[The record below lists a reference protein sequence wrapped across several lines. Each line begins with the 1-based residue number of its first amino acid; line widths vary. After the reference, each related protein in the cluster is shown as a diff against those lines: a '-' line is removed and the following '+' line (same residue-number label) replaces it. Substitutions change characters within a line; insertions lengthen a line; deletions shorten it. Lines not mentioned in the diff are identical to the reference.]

1 MKKAVFFVGL
11 LLSFYGCSDDDDNN
25 SGSQDEVRLFTS
37 SNTTGMI
44 SVTDLSDGMAQVTSF
59 MSGSMDADGIYYN
72 ESTDEIYQASRTNNR
87 IDVYDE
93 IENAL
98 EMNLP
103 SLNLSMSSS
112 ADFSNAREI
121 AVSGNTVIVAQDQS
135 DGNGLQN
142 KLYVYQRSGGS
153 FTLQNTYDV
162 AFKLWGIHYEGST
175 LYAVVDNTGDIAVFN
190 SFTSNPS
197 GAISPDKRVTIE
209 GLVRTHG
216 ITHDDN
222 TMVLTDVGLAA
233 SDSDGGL
240 IVISNFSSV
249 LSSTADGGT
258 IALSAQKRIYGPM
271 SKLGNPVDVAYDDDT
286 NRIYVA
292 ERLNGGGQVLT
303 FAMPTAAQADVAPLN
318 SRVEAGVS
326 AVYLQE

>member
-1 MKKAVFFVGL
+1 MAGFAL
-11 LLSFYGCSDDDDNN
+11 AMLTACSDDDDNN
-25 SGSQDEVRLFTS
+25 GGGGQPDQTRLFTS

-44 SVTDLSDGMAQVTSF
+44 SITDLSGTTPTVKSF
-59 MSGSMDADGIYYN
+59 SGASLDADGIYYN
-72 ESTDEIYQASRTNNR
+72 EATDEIFQASRTNNR
-87 IDVYDE
+87 IDVFGG
-93 IENAL
+93 INAAFD
-98 EMNLP
+98 
-103 SLNLSMSSS
+103 SNLSSLSILASSTS
-112 ADFSNAREI
+112 DFTNAREI
-121 AVSGNTVIVAQDQS
+121 AVSGNMLVVAQDQS
-135 DGNGLQN
+135 DANGLQN
-142 KLYVYQRSGGS
+142 KLYLYQRSGNA
-153 FTLQNTYDV
+153 FALQKTFDV
-162 AFKLWGIHYEGST
+162 DIKLWGIHMEGST
-175 LYAVVDNTGDIAVFN
+175 LFAVVDNTADIAVFDN
-190 SFTSNPS
+190 FAANAS
-197 GAISPDKRVTIE
+197 GPITPNKRFAVE

-240 IVISNFSSV
+240 IVIPNFSSV
-249 LSSTADGGT
+249 LSSTANGGT

-303 FAMPTAAQADVAPLN
+303 FAMPTAASADVAPIS

-326 AVYLQE
+326 AVYLQD